1 MRAPRTA
8 GRPLLVAALAVLAL
22 LAAAAQGLA
31 VASDDEIALAERYAP
46 VVRLHE
52 PTDPCGPGEPY
63 QPTDVDVLWG
73 SDEVALRGPWDTT
86 NIVMIGPDA
95 ETLQPGLPGYHL
107 DFPGETLRP
116 GCTFEEWSARMKEQ
130 APPTTYA
137 RTVVEEAY
145 PGKLALQY
153 WFFYLFN
160 DWNNAHEGDWE
171 MIQIIFDAST
181 PAEALREQPVEVG
194 YSQHSSAE
202 RAAWGDP
209 KLELVDGT
217 HPVVYP
223 AEGSNANFFS
233 ADIFLMRSQAEGVG
247 CDDAQAPSV
256 EVTPA
261 VATVPMDP
269 AAYLQQYPWLGFEG
283 RWGERQAGVFNGPT
297 GPNMKTSWT
306 QPITWSQESWR
317 DRSFAV
323 PAGGAL
329 GTTATDL
336 FCGAIATGSEV
347 LRRVKANPAPALVI
361 IGGLAVLLV
370 WALSRTSWSPSAP
383 LPLARRRPWGHL
395 VRAAGAMFGRNPRL
409 FLGIG
414 LLFVP
419 LGLLITLVQF
429 LLFRATAFAPLVDET
444 GERNAFTAGLVLV
457 LGLVFT
463 LLGYAV
469 VQAATAWAARA
480 TDDGRRVTAIDAYRA
495 VLPRWRELVVALLVL
510 AGTQLLLDWTVVLIP
525 VAVFLLVRWSL
536 LGIVVGSEEDPRP
549 GVLRRSSRLARGRWW
564 RVAGIVL
571 VAAAALA
578 AGPVVGV
585 LFLLAS
591 GATFDLV
598 NLIAALVYVV
608 ALPLAALVQTYLY
621 HDLRARPEPVA
632 ADEDAPETAVSPV

>member
-1 MRAPRTA
+1 MRARPATF
-8 GRPLLVAALAVLAL
+8 RPLMVAALAVLTL
-22 LAAAAQGLA
+22 LAAAAQALA
-31 VASDDEIALAERYAP
+31 AAPDDEIALAERYAP

-52 PTDPCGPGEPY
+52 PSDPCGPGEPY
-63 QPTDVDVLWG
+63 QPTDVNVLMG

-86 NIVMIGPDA
+86 NIVEIGPEA
-95 ETLQPGLPGYHL
+95 ETLERGLPGYHL

-137 RTVVEEAY
+137 RAVVEEAY

-171 MIQIIFDAST
+171 MIQIVFDAAT

-256 EVTPA
+256 EVRPV
-261 VATVPMDP
+261 VATVPMEP
-269 AAYLQQYPWLGFEG
+269 GAYLRDFPWLGFQG

-306 QPITWSQESWR
+306 EPITWSEESWR

-329 GTTATDL
+329 GTTATDV
-336 FCGAIATGSEV
+336 FCGVIAAGSEV
-347 LRRVKANPAPALVI
+347 LRRVKANPGVALVV

-383 LPLARRRPWGHL
+383 LPLARRRSWGHL
-395 VRAAGAMFGRNPRL
+395 LRAALAMFGRHPRL
-409 FLGIG
+409 FMGIG

-419 LGLLITLVQF
+419 LGLLITLIQWI
-429 LLFRATAFAPLVDET
+429 LFRATMFAPLLDET
-444 GERNAFTAGLVLV
+444 GERNAFTAGLALV

-463 LLGYAV
+463 LLGYAT

-480 TDDGRRVTAIDAYRA
+480 TDEGRAVDALDAYRA
-495 VLPRWRELVVALLVL
+495 VLPRWRDLLVALLVL
-510 AGTQLLLDWTVVLIP
+510 AGVQLLLDSTVVLIP

-536 LGIVVGSEEDPRP
+536 LGIVVGSEDEPRP
-549 GVLRRSSRLARGRWW
+549 GVLRRSARLARGSWW

-585 LFLLAS
+585 LVLLVT
-591 GATFDLV
+591 GAAFDLV

-621 HDLRARPEPVA
+621 HDLRLRPEPVA
-632 ADEDAPETAVSPV
+632 EDEDAPAGAASPA